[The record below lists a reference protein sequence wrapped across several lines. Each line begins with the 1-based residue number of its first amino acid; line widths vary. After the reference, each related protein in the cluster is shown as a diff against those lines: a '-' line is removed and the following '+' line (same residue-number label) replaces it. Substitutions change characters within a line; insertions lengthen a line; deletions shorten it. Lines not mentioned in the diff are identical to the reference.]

1 MSASGK
7 SLLGLWLYR
16 SGEQEWSVKQGSP
29 LHTLKKDSSTTASP
43 SATSHA
49 SLSRHASAPNDNFL
63 LFSPKKPQDR
73 NGGASD
79 VPRLGGGGGAAGDAV
94 RQHSAGE
101 RISIL
106 FTLKN
111 QVGNLARALQVFQ
124 ELGINVLH
132 LELSPLE
139 TSTNQ
144 ADVLVDVECD
154 PRRLDQVV
162 KMLNREVASVNYTT
176 VNAHSLARAPS
187 LSACSSFDFGDMVWF
202 PRKISDIDQAQNVLM
217 YGSELDAD
225 HPGFKDPVYRKRR
238 EQFSAIANNFKHG
251 NPIPRVQYTPEEV
264 KTWGT
269 VFVELHRLYQLHAVP
284 EYMENWPELVKFCG
298 YREDNVPQLQDVST
312 YLKRKTGFQLRPVAG
327 YLSPRDFLSGLA
339 FRVFHCTQYIRHSSD
354 PFYTPEPD
362 CCHELLGHMPLL
374 ANSSFAQF
382 SQEIGL
388 ASLGACDADIEKL
401 ATLYFFTVEFGLCKQ
416 SDSSFKVY
424 GAGLLSSIAE
434 LQHAITAQDKIKK
447 FDPELTCKEECIIT
461 SYQNAYYYTDS
472 FEEAKEQMRAFA
484 ESIQRPFGVR
494 YNPYTSSV
502 EVLSNAQ
509 KITAVVS
516 ELKGDLSIVCS
527 ALRKISAT
535 DENLDVDSIA
545 NMLHNSLNVR
555 AAGGNANSPD
565 NLEHYITEGD

>member
-29 LHTLKKDSSTTASP
+29 LHQLKKDSAPGSSVP
-43 SATSHA
+43 VSH
-49 SLSRHASAPNDNFL
+49 SNVSRHSSAPL
-63 LFSPKKPQDR
+63 EP
-73 NGGASD
+73 
-79 VPRLGGGGGAAGDAV
+79 PRLSIGPSPGQDPP
-94 RQHSAGE
+94 RQHSPGE
-101 RISIL
+101 RISII
-106 FTLKN
+106 FTLRN

-139 TSTNQ
+139 MATNQ

-162 KMLNREVASVNYTT
+162 KMLNREVASVNYTS
-176 VNAHSLARAPS
+176 VNTQGLARAPS

-202 PRKISDIDQAQNVLM
+202 PRKISDLDKAQNVLM

-269 VFVELHRLYQLHAVP
+269 VFLELHRLYVMHAVP
-284 EYMENWPELVKFCG
+284 EYMENWPELEKYCG
-298 YREDNVPQLQDVST
+298 YREDNVPQLQDVSV

-388 ASLGACDADIEKL
+388 ASLGASDADIEKL

-416 SDSSFKVY
+416 ADSSFKVY
-424 GAGLLSSIAE
+424 GAGLLSSVAE
-434 LQHAITAQDKIKK
+434 LQHAITTNEKIKK
-447 FDPELTCKEECIIT
+447 FDPEVTCQEECIIT

-494 YNPYTSSV
+494 YNPYTMSV

-555 AAGGNANSPD
+555 GGTAGGGGSPCSPD
-565 NLEHYITEGD
+565 NSDNSTADGD

>member
-1 MSASGK
+1 MSGSGK

-16 SGEQEWSVKQGSP
+16 SGEQEWAVKQGSP
-29 LHTLKKDSSTTASP
+29 LHGQHSTKETSRSLLQKD
-43 SATSHA
+43 
-49 SLSRHASAPNDNFL
+49 
-63 LFSPKKPQDR
+63 KP
-73 NGGASD
+73 G
-79 VPRLGGGGGAAGDAV
+79 LGGNSKENETLYQQGSPGDRV
-94 RQHSAGE
+94 
-101 RISIL
+101 SII

-139 TSTNQ
+139 NATNQ
-144 ADVLVDVECD
+144 VLVFIRKRKTLNPIFNGFSTSKADVLVDVECD
-154 PRRLDQVV
+154 RKRLDQVLQ
-162 KMLNREVASVNYTT
+162 MLNREVHSVNYTS
-176 VNAHSLARAPS
+176 VDKDAMVRAPS
-187 LSACSSFDFGDMVWF
+187 LSACSSFDFGEMVWF
-202 PRKISDIDQAQNVLM
+202 PRKISDLDKAQNVLM

-238 EQFSAIANNFKHG
+238 EKFFTIAMNFKHG
-251 NPIPRVQYTPEEV
+251 NPIPRVEYTPEEV

-269 VFVELHRLYQLHAVP
+269 VFRELHRLYAKYAVP
-284 EYMENWPELVKFCG
+284 EYMENWPELVKYCG
-298 YREDNVPQLQDVST
+298 YKEDNIPQLQDVST
-312 YLKRKTGFQLRPVAG
+312 FLKRKTGFQLRPVAG

-374 ANSSFAQF
+374 ANPSFAQF

-388 ASLGACDADIEKL
+388 ASLGASDADIEKL
-401 ATLYFFTVEFGLCKQ
+401 ATLYFFTVEFGLCHQ
-416 SDSSFKVY
+416 PDNSFKVY
-424 GAGLLSSIAE
+424 GAGLLSSVAE
-434 LQHAITAQDKIKK
+434 LQHAITAKEKIKK
-447 FDPELTCKEECIIT
+447 FDPEITCREECIIT
-461 SYQNAYYYTDS
+461 AYQNAYYYTDS
-472 FEEAKEQMRAFA
+472 FEEAKEQMRLFA

-494 YNPYTSSV
+494 YNPYTQSV

-535 DENLDVDSIA
+535 DENLDVESIA
-545 NMLHNSLNVR
+545 NMLQTTLNVKGDR
-555 AAGGNANSPD
+555 SPANAISPD
-565 NLEHYITEGD
+565 NSDTSQNSIVENGKEP

>member
-16 SGEQEWSVKQGSP
+16 SGEQEWAVKQGSP
-29 LHTLKKDSSTTASP
+29 LHQIKKEASVAAA
-43 SATSHA
+43 SKSHA
-49 SLSRHASAPNDNFL
+49 SLSRHASAPGDNFL
-63 LFSPKKPQDR
+63 CFSPPHKQDR
-73 NGGASD
+73 SA
-79 VPRLGGGGGAAGDAV
+79 VEPPPRLAIGGPVDTS
-94 RQHSAGE
+94 RQHSPGE
-101 RISIL
+101 RISII
-106 FTLKN
+106 FTLRN

-139 TSTNQ
+139 MGTNQ

-162 KMLNREVASVNYTT
+162 KMLNREVASVSYTS
-176 VNAHSLARAPS
+176 VNATSQMSRAPS

-202 PRKISDIDQAQNVLM
+202 PRKISDLDKAQNVLM
-217 YGSELDAD
+217 YGSDLDAD

-251 NPIPRVQYTPEEV
+251 SPIPRVQYTPEEV

-269 VFVELHRLYQLHAVP
+269 VFLELHRLYVLHAVP
-284 EYMENWPELVKFCG
+284 EYMENWPDLVKYCG
-298 YREDNVPQLQDVST
+298 YRADNVPQLQDVSV

-339 FRVFHCTQYIRHSSD
+339 FRIFHCTQYIRHSSD

-388 ASLGACDADIEKL
+388 ASLGASDADIEKL

-416 SDSSFKVY
+416 ADSSFKVY
-424 GAGLLSSIAE
+424 GAGLLSSVAE
-434 LQHAITAQDKIKK
+434 LQHAITAGPKIKK
-447 FDPELTCKEECIIT
+447 FDPEFTCKEECIIT

-484 ESIQRPFGVR
+484 DSIQRPFGVR
-494 YNPYTSSV
+494 YNPYTMSV

-535 DENLDVDSIA
+535 DDNLDVECIA

-555 AAGGNANSPD
+555 GAASGSKASSPD
-565 NLEHYITEGD
+565 NSDNSTAEEN